1 MTTLPKIKVI
11 ALDFDNCIA
20 LAENGEGSE
29 EVKDR
34 AWFEVFP
41 EIDRAQLSPVLEEIK
56 QEIAGGKGDR
66 KDIIERVL
74 ARFAPASLTPE
85 EVAKRSDCFN
95 RIVQE
100 GIARISIPTP
110 TRETLALLSR
120 RFPLYI
126 NTATPRDAA
135 IESASALKLYPY
147 FKAVLGRPGTKA
159 DNLRA
164 IVRTEKTQPH
174 GLLFVDDQ
182 QSGWEAAQEVG
193 CRFIGIRTKRNTPWT
208 TPQLFPII
216 SSFSELSA
224 LLS

>member
-1 MTTLPKIKVI
+1 MKTPHKIRTLV
-11 ALDFDNCIA
+11 LDFDNCIV
-20 LAENGEGSE
+20 LDENGEGSE

-41 EIDRAQLSPVLEEIK
+41 EIGRAQLLPVLEEIK
-56 QEIAGGKGDR
+56 HEIAGGKGDR

-74 ARFAPASLTPE
+74 ARFAPASLNPE
-85 EVAKRSDCFN
+85 EVAQRSDCFS

-100 GIARISIPTP
+100 GIAHISISTP

-135 IESASALKLYPY
+135 DESISALGLHSY
-147 FKAVLGRPGTKA
+147 FKAVFGRPGTKA
-159 DNLRA
+159 ENLRFIIHA
-164 IVRTEKTQPH
+164 EKIPPQ

-182 QSGWEAAQEVG
+182 QSGWEVAQEVG
-193 CRFIGIRTKRNTPWT
+193 CRFIGIRTKRNTFWT
-208 TPQLFPII
+208 TLQLFPIL
-216 SSFSELSA
+216 SEFSELST